1 MNSRNISV
9 VLTGELICRYPA
21 GERSLFFIFF
31 WGGGQAK
38 MACLRL

>member
-1 MNSRNISV
+1 MNSRKISV

-21 GERSLFFIFF
+21 G
-31 WGGGQAK
+31 GGGQAK